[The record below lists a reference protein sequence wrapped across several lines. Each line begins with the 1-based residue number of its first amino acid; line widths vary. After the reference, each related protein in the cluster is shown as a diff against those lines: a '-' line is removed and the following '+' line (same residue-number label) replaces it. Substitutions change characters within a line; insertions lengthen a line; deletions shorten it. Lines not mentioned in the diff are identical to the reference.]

1 MLSIFDIDVHQK
13 YFLNACR
20 DSSPESDS
28 ENHEHRRKRS
38 HDNTDHHSKGKP
50 PVFNKPLNKMRI
62 PKILIEESDEVEE
75 QEVLN
80 PQEVTES
87 QTEAEPVVVIPEVQD
102 LPKSHANEVDEMENQ
117 KENIEPIQSS
127 SVENAINVEVE
138 VEQGNNNIDSM
149 ISANVVT
156 TEEVPC
162 SKTDLVE
169 ETEAEENEKR
179 EIEKHDLHVP
189 VILADQE
196 SDIETTSDIGNVSE
210 LYETANDT
218 EYEKKLSAQVES
230 DLGASMESIT
240 NKDDE
245 ERLQI
250 LGRRYELNTSSRE
263 SSMPVSDYDFQCRK
277 DSVRS
282 DRRSTLRKQ
291 YMLVDSDEDDD
302 THSLRPVHDDDYFA
316 STESLGIGVS
326 RESLDKT
333 FSHLDLLCGEVIPEK
348 DENVLSRSGSRDDG
362 CDPSKNDNH
371 GLVKLEQSLP
381 NPGIFTECSDT
392 ASSESLSSEAEDM
405 DNITMQAKEIT
416 EKMDNLSLA
425 WTEEESIENQKMQNE
440 IKKLNDTKPEVPNQ
454 IIHSEAVGRLQ
465 TKQTEESYVDE
476 CKRSLESTK
485 DGISSSYSDRANIV
499 EIDEEELLQ
508 KVHRSNKKESLIKE
522 NMLKEEETHLN
533 TIDDLSKNHLITS
546 EDCDRDSPLVR
557 AKLMQRTEKIY
568 DVTDEEFSRMS
579 TVGDESSRYVDEEE
593 MIVPDKHEPKQ
604 ALPNFLNLPMNK
616 DFKQPADEL
625 NILTNV
631 ELDDVKYPTP
641 MEDFL
646 MSDSKVSNKKRTRPV
661 ILSASSDVSIK
672 EGQCLVLE
680 WEITG

>member
-1 MLSIFDIDVHQK
+1 MTSTFIKNI
-13 YFLNACR
+13 FLNACR

-80 PQEVTES
+80 PQEVIES

-196 SDIETTSDIGNVSE
+196 SDIENTSDIGNVSE

-362 CDPSKNDNH
+362 CDPSKNDDH

-440 IKKLNDTKPEVPNQ
+440 IEKLNDTKPEVPNQ

-533 TIDDLSKNHLITS
+533 TIDDLSKNHLRTS

-557 AKLMQRTEKIY
+557 AKLMQRTEEIY

-604 ALPNFLNLPMNK
+604 ALPNFLNLPMDK

>member
-1 MLSIFDIDVHQK
+1 MTSTFIKNI
-13 YFLNACR
+13 FLNACR

-348 DENVLSRSGSRDDG
+348 DENVLSRSG

-440 IKKLNDTKPEVPNQ
+440 IEKLNDTKPEVPNQ

-533 TIDDLSKNHLITS
+533 TIDDLSKNHLRTS

-557 AKLMQRTEKIY
+557 AKLMQRTEEIY

-593 MIVPDKHEPKQ
+593 MIVPDKHESKQ
-604 ALPNFLNLPMNK
+604 ALPNFLNLPMDK